1 MYRCADVQMKADAV
15 ACYKQKRY
23 GVSLYILL
31 FSALAANRSRYGV
44 CRTKQV
50 FKVIFTLKAH

>member
-1 MYRCADVQMKADAV
+1 MKADAV
-15 ACYKQKRY
+15 AFLFITRY

-44 CRTKQV
+44 CRTKQM

>member
-1 MYRCADVQMKADAV
+1 MKADAV

-44 CRTKQV
+44 CRTKQMY
-50 FKVIFTLKAH
+50 KVIFTLKAH